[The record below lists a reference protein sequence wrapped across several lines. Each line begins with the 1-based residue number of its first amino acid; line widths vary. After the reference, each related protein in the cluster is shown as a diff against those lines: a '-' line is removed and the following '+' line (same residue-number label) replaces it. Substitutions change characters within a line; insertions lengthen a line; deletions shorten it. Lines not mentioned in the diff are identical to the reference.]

1 MLPSSDLF
9 LTDLPRQANLLA
21 VQLLAQDAAPAGE
34 SSILQRILENPLIL
48 PVGVVAIF
56 YVTYFGPERRRRAEE
71 AKMMSSM
78 AKNDRVVTIGG
89 IHGTIV
95 SAAPDSETVTL
106 KIDENGSTRIKV
118 NRSAIVKIVGEP
130 KNKPDNDSSD

>member
-21 VQLLAQDAAPAGE
+21 FQLLAQDAATAGE

>member
-21 VQLLAQDAAPAGE
+21 FQLLAQDAAPAGE

-106 KIDENGSTRIKV
+106 KIDETGSTRIKV

>member
-1 MLPSSDLF
+1 MLPSFDLF
-9 LTDLPRQANLLA
+9 FNDLSRQANLLA
-21 VQLLAQDAAPAGE
+21 LQLLAQDAAPPEAD
-34 SSILQRILENPLIL
+34 SFLRRFLENPLLL
-48 PVGVVAIF
+48 PIGVVAIF

-71 AKMMSSM
+71 AKMMASLG
-78 AKNDRVVTIGG
+78 KNDRVVTVGG

-95 SAAPDSETVTL
+95 NASPDSDTVTL

-130 KNKPDNDSSD
+130 KNKPDNDSSA

>member
-21 VQLLAQDAAPAGE
+21 FQLLAQDAAPAGE
-34 SSILQRILENPLIL
+34 SSILQRILDNPLIL

>member
-21 VQLLAQDAAPAGE
+21 FQLLAQDAAPAGE

>member
-1 MLPSSDLF
+1 F

-21 VQLLAQDAAPAGE
+21 FQLLAQDAAPAGE
-34 SSILQRILENPLIL
+34 SSILQRILDNPLIL

>member
-1 MLPSSDLF
+1 LLPSSDLF

-21 VQLLAQDAAPAGE
+21 FQLLAQDAAPAGE

>member
-1 MLPSSDLF
+1 MLPSFDLF
-9 LTDLPRQANLLA
+9 LTDLTRQANLLA
-21 VQLLAQDAAPAGE
+21 FQLLAQDAPPAAE
-34 SSILQRILENPLIL
+34 PSILQRILENPLIL

>member
-1 MLPSSDLF
+1 MLPSSDLL

-21 VQLLAQDAAPAGE
+21 FQLLAQDAAPAGE